1 MKRVLTTMLSLCF
14 LVHNLNAQTT
24 RTAGTYLEL
33 TTAITASADNDI
45 IKFTNNIVV
54 TAEIA
59 SAKTLTF
66 NGNGYTIT
74 VPRPGLDESGKF
86 NSSPSLFRVFN
97 FSAAK
102 TTTINNLQISGG
114 FSQTSAGG
122 AIVVGSGHT
131 LKINN
136 SIVSNSRA
144 GDDANAYGGGGI
156 YNNGGTVYMKGCKV
170 IRNAATYGGGFLN
183 YSSGKMFVENSTF
196 SENRSTSTGGGGG
209 AGENNGAATYL
220 YINNSTFSNNKS
232 TEIGGGINNVSAT
245 IYVVNS
251 SFTGNVTYG
260 STLAGGAIGNN
271 GGKVY
276 AANTLFAYNYRR
288 ATGTVTSPT
297 TYSLDDVLAYS
308 SPGNVHLYYC
318 IYHASLASS
327 GVDYSTGHNIN
338 YTGNA
343 TGTDNTIF
351 SGGVL
356 TRITDGTGAEIG
368 DASTGKVYQ
377 PFLYDNNTGIAPTL
391 KTGSF
396 TLQTAN
402 LGTKIGFTNGSGTP
416 VIGYYDRLATTPAWV
431 NLVSTSPASYEITTD
446 QVGTTRNTPSAIGA
460 IQGVV
465 DNLYML
471 KVNYSA
477 DGSVSGG
484 TVYGDVYPSGTSV
497 TLTAIPNSGKQFV
510 RWDYVVGGSG
520 TASTSNPYTVVVN
533 KDITLVPVFQTAA
546 GGSYSITY
554 AGNDNTAGT
563 APATGNYTASTTI
576 AAAGTLKRSG
586 YIFNGWNTN
595 LNGSGTA
602 YAAGAAY
609 AAGTNLTLYA
619 QWKDNFWRGTS
630 STAYATT
637 TNWGSG
643 SVPATGDDIVFAE
656 DATNDLIVDQNRV
669 VGNIQFSGA
678 PYKMVLGNFNV
689 TAKNVT
695 NYSSTKYI
703 QTNGTGKFTI
713 NIGNGI
719 TAFFPVGNSA
729 YNPVSIKNN
738 TGAADD
744 FGVKVLDE
752 MYYNGS
758 SGAAVADPRLKRTWD
773 ISKTNANGG
782 SGIDFVFNWNAG
794 EAVSLTTATLYH
806 YSGGWAKQTGTTSS
820 TATSLTYTG
829 YTGTFSPFGIANTN
843 STLPVT
849 WLGFSVQKQHEQAL
863 LTWSTAMEWNNK
875 DFVAEHSTDGN
886 IWETLAIIK
895 AEGNSA
901 STRTYQYLHSNP
913 AEGVNYYRIRQR
925 DNDGKSTFSSIQ
937 SLSFEMKANL
947 SVYPNPVTSGALN
960 VNIKKPGLLT
970 IYSNNGQ
977 LVFSKKYTVPGKQL
991 INLQALSKGIYR
1003 LVFEKENVSIV
1014 LQ

>member
-74 VPRPGLDESGKF
+74 VPVPGLDEAGKF
-86 NSSPSLFRVFN
+86 NTSPSNFRVFN
-97 FSAAK
+97 LSGTK
-102 TTTINNLQISGG
+102 TTTINNLKISGG
-114 FSQTSAGG
+114 GLTTTAGG
-122 AIVVGSGHT
+122 AIYVATGHT

-136 SIVSNSRA
+136 STISNSRVGLSTSA
-144 GDDANAYGGGGI
+144 GGGGI
-156 YNNGGTVYMKGCKV
+156 YNIGGTVYLTGCQV
-170 IRNAATYGGGFLN
+170 IRNAASYGGGFFN
-183 YSSGKMFVENSTF
+183 TSSGKMFIENTTF
-196 SENRSTSTGGGGG
+196 SENRSTLSAGGGG
-209 AGENNGAATYL
+209 AGENNGGSNL

-232 TEIGGGINNVSAT
+232 TEIGGAINNSAT
-245 IYVVNS
+245 IYAVNS
-251 SFTGNVTYG
+251 SFTGNVAYGTY
-260 STLAGGAIGNN
+260 TGGAIGNN
-271 GGKVY
+271 NGTVY
-276 AANTLFAYNYRR
+276 AMNCLFAYNYHV
-288 ATGTVTSPT
+288 ATGSVTSPT
-297 TYSLDDVLAYS
+297 TYVLDDMIAYQG
-308 SPGNVHLYYC
+308 PANIHLYYC
-318 IYHASLASS
+318 IYHASLASTA
-327 GVDYSTGHNIN
+327 VDYSTGHNIN

-351 SGGVL
+351 SGGIL

-368 DASTGKVYQ
+368 DATTGKVFQ
-377 PFLYDNNTGIAPTL
+377 PYLYDNNGIAPTL

-402 LGTKIGFTNGSGTP
+402 LGTKVGFSSNSGSP
-416 VIGYYDRLATTPAWV
+416 IIGYYDRLATTPAWV
-431 NLVSTSPASYEITTD
+431 NKLSTPASSYEITKD
-446 QVGTTRNTPSAIGA
+446 QVGTTRNNPSAIGA
-460 IQGVV
+460 IQGAV

-510 RWDYVVGGSG
+510 RWDYVVGGTG

-533 KDITLVPVFQTAA
+533 KDITLVPIFQTAA

-554 AGNDNTAGT
+554 AGNDNTSGT

-576 AAAGTLKRSG
+576 AGAGTLKRSG

-602 YAAGAAY
+602 YAAGATY
-609 AAGTNLTLYA
+609 TLGTNLTLYA

-829 YTGTFSPFGIANTN
+829 YTGTFSPFGIANAN

-849 WLGFSVQKQHEQAL
+849 WLGFNVQKQHEQAL

-895 AEGNSA
+895 AAGNSV

-937 SLSFEMKANL
+937 SVSFEMKANL

-960 VNIKKPGLLT
+960 VSIKKPGLLT